1 MLEDNL
7 KPEYLI
13 LYQKRKAAIQSY
25 VETDKSLS
33 SICREYGLH
42 KSDFYRLLN
51 RCLSL
56 HSDGRPYGFRAL
68 IPHYRVEKQKT
79 TKNEGDFLV
88 ISGESGSGK
97 TTFLNIAGLLDKDYD
112 GEYILNG
119 QDVKKLNSGQL
130 SVLRNEMFGVVF
142 QDYILIEDASV
153 YENIIIPLYY
163 SKKYKREERQSRIQ
177 EVAEN
182 LKIDNI
188 LNKGVSILSGGQ
200 RQRVAIARA
209 LINDPSVLL
218 LDEPTSSLN
227 QDLAQ
232 DIINF
237 IVEFAKKIIKHCTRY
252 T

>member
-1 MLEDNL
+1 MSLLHLENVS
-7 KPEYLI
+7 KVYNKNTE
-13 LYQKRKAAIQSY
+13 S
-25 VETDKSLS
+25 ETLV
-33 SICREYGLH
+33 LH
-42 KSDFYRLLN
+42 ECSFKL
-51 RCLSL
+51 
-56 HSDGRPYGFRAL
+56 
-68 IPHYRVEKQKT
+68 
-79 TKNEGDFLV
+79 NEGDFLV

-119 QDVKKLNSGQL
+119 QDVKKLNSVQL

-232 DIINF
+232 DIMHF
-237 IVEFAKKIIKHCTRY
+237 IVEFAKKNNKTIVLVTHDTQNIPNAFNKKYKLLDCKMKLYPHVK
-252 T
+252 